1 VVRTW
6 GSAPVP
12 VGSQLVV
19 DAQGAFQGS
28 VSGGCIE
35 GDVVTQAM
43 DVIASGTQRL
53 LAFSVADE
61 TAWEVGLSC
70 GGEIEV
76 FVAAWRDDD
85 AHQAEL
91 LARLERARASK
102 ETVGVVTRLTDGA
115 QSFVGNDAPP
125 GHVALDA
132 ALMPEIDGHLQAGR
146 SARLDATRFLRVYS
160 PPLRL
165 ILVGAVHVSQA
176 LVPMARQAGFEPVV
190 VDPRTAFA
198 TPDRFPGVELI
209 TDWPDVAL
217 EALAP
222 DQRTAVVTLTHDPKL
237 DEPALAVA
245 LASPAFYVGSLGS
258 RKTHAKRLARLREAG
273 IDAALF
279 PRIHAPIGLPL
290 GGRRPAEIAV
300 SILAEII
307 MVLNGGEVAA
317 RRA

>member
-1 VVRTW
+1 M
-6 GSAPVP
+6 
-12 VGSQLVV
+12 GSQLVV
-19 DAQGAFQGS
+19 DEHGAFEGS

-35 GDVVTQAM
+35 GEVVTRAM
-43 DVIASGTQRL
+43 DVIASGEPRL
-53 LAFSVADE
+53 LTFSVADE

-76 FVAAWRDDD
+76 FVEAWRDDT
-85 AHQAEL
+85 ATRSEL
-91 LARLERARASK
+91 LARLERARANK
-102 ETVGVVTRLTDGA
+102 QTVGVVTRLTDGA
-115 QSFVGNDAPP
+115 QTFVSDSRPHGAL
-125 GHVALDA
+125 ALDA
-132 ALMPEIDGHLQAGR
+132 ALLQEIGGHLQAGR
-146 SARLDATRFLRVYS
+146 SARLDDALFLRVYC

-198 TPDRFPGVELI
+198 TAERFPGVALI
-209 TDWPDVAL
+209 TDWPDTAL
-217 EALAP
+217 TALAP

-237 DEPALAVA
+237 DEPALQVA

-258 RKTHAKRLARLREAG
+258 RKTHAKRLERLRDAG
-273 IDAALF
+273 IDEAQF
-279 PRIHAPIGLPL
+279 PRIHAPVGLPL

-307 MVLNGGEVAA
+307 AVLNGGEAA
-317 RRA
+317 SQPA